1 MSETIDLFKVPLYV
15 TELDIDNKKF
25 LEELKTI
32 KIENRVVS
40 NIGGF
45 QSKDLPLK
53 HKSLK
58 QFNKIL
64 FEESNKFTNLLDLK
78 SIKQIKNIWLNINY
92 FKDFNITHDH
102 PGCVLS
108 GVYYLKTPKDC
119 GNIHFISPVAD
130 HLHYHWSPN
139 TKNFTSYTS
148 SEWWMPIK
156 AGKLYIFPH
165 FLKHYVNPNMNKDEH
180 RVSLSFNLS

>member
-25 LEELKTI
+25 LKELKTI

-58 QFNKIL
+58 QFKKIVL
-64 FEESNKFTNLLDLK
+64 EESNKLANSIDLK
-78 SIKQIKNIWLNINY
+78 PINQIKNIWLNINY
-92 FKDFNITHDH
+92 FKDYNITHDH

-119 GNIHFISPVAD
+119 GNILFCNPVEHIQYCWEPHAKK
-130 HLHYHWSPN
+130 YN
-139 TKNFTSYTS
+139 NYTS
-148 SEWWMPIK
+148 PEWWMPVE

-165 FLKHYVNPNMNKDEH
+165 YLKHYVKPNMNKDEL